1 MARGLTSLPSELL
14 QQILSELNGTEIA
27 RCSTICHS
35 VHNIVLHSQ
44 RLQYLI
50 QLQLAGMVD
59 IQSNCSNTA
68 TKLAM
73 IRNYSTAAFC
83 PKPQYMFV
91 QKVPYV
97 RCYAERRFRSS
108 EVEVLFAHGILA
120 QRIMDG
126 PKNSMI
132 YLCQLPS
139 EMRQIEKVAMDP
151 SQDLLFTVL
160 SKGSIPKLED
170 VILVPESCHTSVSIC
185 GDEILI
191 FADWEDERDDEEI
204 DGPYYLCKSYQIT
217 IFNWRTG
224 DINVAISVPSYDSYR
239 MSEELDVFTLSADVH
254 EYEQA
259 LFLDQNHIA
268 IATVIHDNCDFFPTA
283 SINTI
288 DIQQLRR
295 TQSILDST
303 VSFELP
309 TPEEGMAYLATCS
322 ITCGHPGAPGFEVS
336 SLSPTQF
343 PQPPFGFE
351 SEDTILAFN
360 WSYSLRYGSQ
370 AGPYSGFIPIS
381 RLLSLYPRE
390 VENRKKKRIP
400 WVEWGPLNTRVLHKT
415 LFLDGMVYGS
425 RALICQ
431 SDGLYNDELRSLISV
446 VDIGDAARR
455 RAISQRGQGTV
466 AVDYVSGE
474 TEIVLPY
481 IAGAGGKYTCGKAIA
496 TSLPYCIYQVDIPI
510 QHSIHEHGFAA
521 YLNEDVVVL
530 KVPANPDD
538 LLDSDYDF
546 HLFSFSGDTK
556 AAL

>member
-139 EMRQIEKVAMDP
+139 EMRQVPSREWRLELVIPPLLRLRRLQWIRHKICCSQSFPKGLYKVYGSAF
-151 SQDLLFTVL
+151 SIFTGL
-160 SKGSIPKLED
+160 THPLASPKLED

-239 MSEELDVFTLSADVH
+239 MSKELDVFTLSADVH

-446 VDIGDAARR
+446 VCRKK
-455 RAISQRGQGTV
+455 T
-466 AVDYVSGE
+466 
-474 TEIVLPY
+474 
-481 IAGAGGKYTCGKAIA
+481 
-496 TSLPYCIYQVDIPI
+496 IPLI
-510 QHSIHEHGFAA
+510 TPVGI
-521 YLNEDVVVL
+521 
-530 KVPANPDD
+530 
-538 LLDSDYDF
+538 
-546 HLFSFSGDTK
+546 
-556 AAL
+556 